1 MEEIFPL
8 KDTEFAFNLL
18 YKTISIVLCVCTR
31 AHTRARTCKCAHV
44 HADVCGGGQEAMSP
58 VSPICSLVS
67 LGLSLNPVNPELTS
81 LFGLVGQQAP
91 VVL

>member
-8 KDTEFAFNLL
+8 KDTQFVFNLL
-18 YKTISIVLCVCTR
+18 YKTISIVLCVCMHVRT
-31 AHTRARTCKCAHV
+31 HTHV
-44 HADVCGGGQEAMSP
+44 HADVCGGGQESMSP

-67 LGLSLNPVNPELTS
+67 LGLSLNPVNPELTF

-91 VVL
+91 EVL